1 MKKMDKKLKMSTGT
15 VVELVILLLILLVH
29 DVIIIGAFFGNPETW
44 EFTFDLMG
52 SGLLLFVIGILL
64 LVFVE
69 IYVCIWIYNST
80 VKALTFNKDSFT
92 FKGRTY
98 TYHQIEKIK
107 LRSKNH
113 FSVYYMI
120 YVDDKRLYI
129 FDDKYE
135 GAKEFLYYLDFY
147 KVPGTPRG

>member
-1 MKKMDKKLKMSTGT
+1 MEQKLKMSTGT
-15 VVELVILLLILLVH
+15 VVELVILLLILLVY
-29 DVIIIGAFFGNPETW
+29 DAVLIGAFFGSPETW
-44 EFTFDLMG
+44 EFTFDVMG
-52 SGLLLFVIGILL
+52 SGVLLFVIGVLIML
-64 LVFVE
+64 FVVV
-69 IYVCIWIYNST
+69 YVCIWIYNST

-135 GAKEFLYYLDFY
+135 GAKEFMYYLNLY
-147 KVPGTPRG
+147 NVPGTPRA